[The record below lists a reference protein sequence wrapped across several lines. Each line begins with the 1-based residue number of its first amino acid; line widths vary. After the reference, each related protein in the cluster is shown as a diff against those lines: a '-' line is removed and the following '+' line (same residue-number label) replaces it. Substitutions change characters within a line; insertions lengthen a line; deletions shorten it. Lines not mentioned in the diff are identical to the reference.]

1 MGQEKQNRRSFLK
14 KSGIAAAIAA
24 SGTHLGCASTN
35 EKTPISESTAKSF
48 AKNPADFTEDE
59 IRAERRKAS
68 SNALQRHR
76 DALLSKG
83 DGKWKIHMLGTSAGS
98 EPDEG
103 HFFTSFLLEKP
114 NGDLLMFDAG
124 EPCAQTATL
133 MGFNI
138 LRIKDIFI
146 SHPHSDH
153 ICGMAG
159 FIHTCW
165 AMGRICKA
173 KPMDFTV
180 HVSNPK
186 SIEGAMMLAGNGN
199 NKIGGIKINTLKE
212 GLIYNDG
219 DISVEA
225 MGNLHMA
232 KSKDDKFVSYS
243 FRIKIL
249 GEAQKTIIYTGDIR
263 ALDEIDPWI
272 NEGCNLMLHENG
284 HHKAD
289 KICKQLQEQYPNKVK
304 ELMIMHLSHDM
315 KHNKE
320 FELAL
325 AEKYWKKPIMLPK
338 DRSSYVI

>member
-1 MGQEKQNRRSFLK
+1 MGQEKQNRRTFLK
-14 KSGIAAAIAA
+14 KSGIAAAMAA
-24 SGTHLGCASTN
+24 SGANVGCAST
-35 EKTPISESTAKSF
+35 ETKAQTSVEAPKTPPVNVAEI
-48 AKNPADFTEDE
+48 TEDQ
-59 IRAERRKAS
+59 IKARRRKVS
-68 SNALQRHR
+68 KDSLQCHR

-98 EPDEG
+98 EPSEG

-114 NGDLLMFDAG
+114 NGDLIMFDAG

-186 SIEGAMMLAGNGN
+186 SIEGAMMLAANGATKLN
-199 NKIGGIKINTLKE
+199 GVKINTLKN
-212 GLIYNDG
+212 GLIYSDD

-225 MGNLHMA
+225 MGNLHMP
-232 KSKDDKFVSYS
+232 KTKDDKYVSYS

-249 GEAQKTIIYTGDIR
+249 NDPKKTIIYTGDIR
-263 ALDEIDPWI
+263 ALDEIDPWL
-272 NEGCNLMLHENG
+272 NEGCDLMLHENG
-284 HHKAD
+284 HHLPD
-289 KICKQLQEQYPNKVK
+289 RICKQLQEQYPGKVK
-304 ELMIMHLSHDM
+304 ELMIMHLSHYM
-315 KHNKE
+315 KHDKE
-320 FELAL
+320 FEVAL
-325 AEKYWKKPIMLPK
+325 AEKYWKKPIMVPK
-338 DRSSYVI
+338 DRTTYVI